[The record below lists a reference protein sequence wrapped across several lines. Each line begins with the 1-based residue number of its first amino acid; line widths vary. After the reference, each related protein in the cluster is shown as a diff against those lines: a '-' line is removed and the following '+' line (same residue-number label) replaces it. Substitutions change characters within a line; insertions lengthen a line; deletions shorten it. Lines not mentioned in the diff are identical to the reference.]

1 MKTFSAKPADVKR
14 KWFLLDAD
22 GLVLGRLAAKIATI
36 LRGKHKTIYTPH
48 IDTGDNVVVVNASKV
63 HLTGSKFDK
72 KNYYWHTGYPG
83 GIKSRSVR
91 QILEGSFP
99 ERVVQLAVQRMMPK
113 GPLGRDQLK
122 KLKVYS
128 GPEHPHEA
136 QKPELLDFANL
147 NNKNRRKS

>member
-14 KWFLLDAD
+14 KWFLLDAE

-36 LRGKHKTIYTPH
+36 LRGKHKPIYTPH

-91 QILEGSFP
+91 QVLEGSFP
-99 ERVVQLAVQRMMPK
+99 ERVLQMAVQRMMPK

-128 GPEHPHEA
+128 GPEHPHQA
-136 QKPELLDFANL
+136 QSPELLDFAVL
-147 NNKNRRKS
+147 NKKNRRKS

>member
-1 MKTFSAKPADVKR
+1 MKTFSAKPADITR
-14 KWFLLDAD
+14 KWFVLDAD

-72 KNYYWHTGYPG
+72 KHYHWHTGYPG

-91 QILEGSFP
+91 QVLEGSFP
-99 ERVVQLAVQRMMPK
+99 ERVVQMAVQRMMPK

-136 QKPELLDFANL
+136 QKPESLDFASL

>member
-14 KWFLLDAD
+14 KWVLLDAE

-48 IDTGDNVVVVNASKV
+48 IDTGDIVVVVNASKV

-91 QILEGSFP
+91 QVLEGSFP
-99 ERVVQLAVQRMMPK
+99 ERVLQMAVQRMMPK

-128 GPEHPHEA
+128 GPEHPHQA
-136 QKPELLDFANL
+136 QSPELLDFAVL
-147 NNKNRRKS
+147 NKKNRRKS

>member
-14 KWFLLDAD
+14 KWVLLDAE

-48 IDTGDNVVVVNASKV
+48 IDTGDIVVVVNASKV

-91 QILEGSFP
+91 QVLEGSFP
-99 ERVVQLAVQRMMPK
+99 ERVLQMAVQRMMPK
-113 GPLGRDQLK
+113 GPLGRDQLR

-128 GPEHPHEA
+128 GPEHPHQA
-136 QKPELLDFANL
+136 QSPELLDFAVL
-147 NNKNRRKS
+147 NKKNRRKS

>member
-128 GPEHPHEA
+128 GPEHPHDA

>member
-1 MKTFSAKPADVKR
+1 MKTFSAKPSDVKR
-14 KWFLLDAD
+14 KWFLLDAE

-91 QILEGSFP
+91 QVLEGSFP
-99 ERVVQLAVQRMMPK
+99 ERVLQMAVQRMMPK

-128 GPEHPHEA
+128 GPEHPHQA
-136 QKPELLDFANL
+136 QSPELLDFAVL
-147 NNKNRRKS
+147 NKKNRRKS

>member
-14 KWFLLDAD
+14 KWFLLDAE

-91 QILEGSFP
+91 QVLEGSFP
-99 ERVVQLAVQRMMPK
+99 ERVLQMAVQRMMPK

-128 GPEHPHEA
+128 GPEHPHQA
-136 QKPELLDFANL
+136 QSPELLDFAVL
-147 NNKNRRKS
+147 NKKNRRKS